1 MDKVELLRKVSLFAD
16 LSDEQLEALAENTHR
31 RTFAKDMIIFH
42 KDSPGE
48 SLYLIESGRVRIF
61 VLSESG
67 QEISVNIYGPGEV
80 FGELSLLDGLPRSA
94 GAMALEDTVT
104 LALHRDDFT
113 RLLEA
118 NPQMATSILKVLSS
132 RVRYTTA
139 YAESLAF
146 LDVYGR
152 VAAKLL
158 ELAERYGVE
167 SDGIEIQLRLTQSE
181 LATWVGATRESVN
194 KVLGTFREL
203 GLIDIANQRI
213 TILDKPG
220 LRRRITY

>member
-1 MDKVELLRKVSLFAD
+1 MV
-16 LSDEQLEALAENTHR
+16 
-31 RTFAKDMIIFH
+31 
-42 KDSPGE
+42 
-48 SLYLIESGRVRIF
+48 
-61 VLSESG
+61 
-67 QEISVNIYGPGEV
+67 
-80 FGELSLLDGLPRSA
+80 
-94 GAMALEDTVT
+94 LEDTVT
-104 LALHRDDFT
+104 LAMHRTDFV

-118 NPQMATSILKVLSS
+118 NPHMAMNILKVLSA

-152 VAAKLL
+152 VASKLL
-158 ELAERYGVE
+158 ELAERYGAE
-167 SDGIEIQLRLTQSE
+167 REGTEIGLHLTQSE

-213 TILDKPG
+213 TILDAAG
-220 LRRRITY
+220 LRKRITY

>member
-1 MDKVELLRKVSLFAD
+1 VDNVGLLRKVSLFAD
-16 LSDEQLEALAENTHR
+16 LSDEELERLAQSTHR
-31 RTFAKDMIIFH
+31 RSFAEDMIIFH

-94 GAMALEDTVT
+94 GAIALEHTVT
-104 LALHRDDFT
+104 LALHRTDFV

-118 NPQMATSILKVLSS
+118 NPHMAMNILKVLSA
-132 RVRYTTA
+132 RVRYTTV

-152 VAAKLL
+152 VASKLL
-158 ELAERYGVE
+158 ELADRYGVE
-167 SDGIEIQLRLTQSE
+167 REGTEIGLRLTQSE

-203 GLIDIANQRI
+203 GLIDITSQRI
-213 TILDKPG
+213 TILDTPG
-220 LRRRITY
+220 LRGRITY